1 MNFFCL
7 GHFSVNLFYLRRFY
21 LFVEFIVSSFKL
33 RIYSFFS
40 CCFFILMLHSFLFFV
55 LLNIQN
61 LFGNIFFQRLYIII
75 LGFILALCPNVSAV
89 FLVFRS
95 LFCWNTALRYF
106 FQFSLPFSRITLL
119 IFRFFAWYLIL
130 RKQLIDIEIHVN
142 MFYLDLGYLI
152 KVSTQ
157 LLVLYHS
164 VPIKHFIIYRK
175 YVYR

>member
-1 MNFFCL
+1 ML
-7 GHFSVNLFYLRRFY
+7 
-21 LFVEFIVSSFKL
+21 VEFIVSSFKL

-40 CCFFILMLHSFLFFV
+40 CGFFILRLHSFLFFV

-75 LGFILALCPNVSAV
+75 LGFILALWPNVSAV
-89 FLVFRS
+89 FLVLWS
-95 LFCWNTALRYF
+95 LFCWNTAFRYF
-106 FQFSLPFSRITLL
+106 FQLSLAFSRISLL
-119 IFRFFAWYLIL
+119 IFRFFARYLIL
-130 RKQLIDIEIHVN
+130 REQLVDIEIYIN

-164 VPIKHFIIYRK
+164 VPIKHYIIYRK